1 MDNFIAVQKILS
13 KSQYIQSIEEG
24 DEGELDGT
32 FRLWEREDARLS
44 IQYGYDDEPLNL
56 SLFQENFDKLE
67 NRLDWLNANKSLIG
81 KHFIE
86 NDGQF
91 DGFNE
96 WLEQQLHKK
105 GSVVIDGE
113 TFTQKISEDTF
124 INALYPLSV
133 RFWLMED
140 EDFDCERLNCEIT
153 LACDPDFLFGHI
165 ATMEIDKDDTIG
177 SIAIDG

>member
-44 IQYGYDDEPLNL
+44 IQYEYDDEPLNL

-67 NRLDWLNANKSLIG
+67 NRLDWLNANKLLIG
-81 KHFIE
+81 KHLIE

-91 DGFNE
+91 DGWNQ
-96 WLEQQLHKK
+96 WL
-105 GSVVIDGE
+105 GE
-113 TFTQKISEDTF
+113 KISKHGKILFGGQILTQTITPETF
-124 INALYPLSV
+124 INSLYPLGV
-133 RFWLMED
+133 HFWIMED
-140 EDFDCERLNCEIT
+140 EDFDCECLKCEIT
-153 LACDPDFLFGHI
+153 LGSNSGFLGGHI
-165 ATMEIDKDDTIG
+165 ASMEIANDDTMG
-177 SIAIDG
+177 AIAIDG